1 LIAGADWAAECKPAA
16 LGVRTSFLMSIL
28 GELARRVS
36 ANVRATCTT
45 ASGPFALVLLLV
57 FALTVQT
64 VMPPRGLSRNV
75 SGPSQRQSEE
85 EPPQHDSVKNAKYG
99 LAAGSPPGRPRRSEA
114 GPKFAIQPSIFA
126 PGASGRLFRG
136 MRHLRTEHANRN
148 GTGAP
153 LRC

>member
-1 LIAGADWAAECKPAA
+1 
-16 LGVRTSFLMSIL
+16 MS
-28 GELARRVS
+28 
-36 ANVRATCTT
+36 TT
-45 ASGPFALVLLLV
+45 DSGLFALVLLLV

-64 VMPPRGLSRNV
+64 VMPPRGLSRNF

-85 EPPQHDSVKNAKYG
+85 EPPQHDSVKNAKCG
-99 LAAGSPPGRPRRSEA
+99 LAAGSPGRPRRGEA
-114 GPKFAIQPSIFA
+114 GSKFAIQPSIFA